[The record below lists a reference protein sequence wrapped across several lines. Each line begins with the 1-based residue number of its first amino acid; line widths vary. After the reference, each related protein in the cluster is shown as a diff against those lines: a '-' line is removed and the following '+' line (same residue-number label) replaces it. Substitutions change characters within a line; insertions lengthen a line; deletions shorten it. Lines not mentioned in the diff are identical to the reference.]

1 MRLKLQ
7 LPFLPYWAKYPGL
20 VLLLLGAI
28 GLYWFGYQNQRPDWL
43 QLDVFT
49 AYSYFLSTKTF
60 AIIKNNQGDEISTLL
75 FFLGAFVIM
84 VSAEKNEQPVHQ
96 TFRIKAMALT
106 AILTM
111 VVFVIVYLLLH
122 GLAITYFSLIL
133 PYLIPLLY
141 LFVFFILNK
150 RGK

>member
-84 VSAEKNEQPVHQ
+84 VSAEKNEHPVHQ

-133 PYLIPLLY
+133 PYLVPLFY
-141 LFVFFILNK
+141 LATFYVLK
-150 RGK
+150 KSC

>member
-1 MRLKLQ
+1 MRLKLK
-7 LPFLPYWAKYPGL
+7 LPFLPYWAKYAGW
-20 VLLLLGAI
+20 VLILLGAT

-84 VSAEKNEQPVHQ
+84 ASAEKNESPFHQ
-96 TFRIKAMALT
+96 ANRITAMIWT
-106 AILTM
+106 AIVTMLT
-111 VVFVIVYLLLH
+111 FLLGYLLLH
-122 GLAITYFSLIL
+122 GLAITYLSLIL
-133 PYLIPLLY
+133 PYLIPLFY
-141 LFVFFILNK
+141 LVGFFILNK
-150 RGK
+150 KGK